1 MKTILNLL
9 LGACLAMAAYAQPS
23 SIHDVFTFPCNT
35 SGPGANCPEGAK
47 PDGIIQASD
56 GNFYGVSEGPLV
68 YGGNGGTIFKITASG
83 QLTVL
88 HTFTA
93 NHTTGFYDNGQAPV
107 TIVEGSD
114 GLLYGA
120 ASIGGTTSA
129 SSGTLWK
136 IHKDGTGFQ
145 VLQRYCTSCTTGSFP
160 NYIMSASDGNL
171 YGTTGYGG
179 SFTATVCQGLG
190 CGVVFRLTTGGAYT
204 VLHTF
209 NGTTDSYL
217 PDGITQAS
225 DGNFYGAT
233 SNEGTGAIFRVTS
246 SGAFTIL
253 HTFPTS
259 TYSLAPLTQASNGLL
274 YGFSHLVSAGTIE
287 FFSCSLTGS
296 FQNINQITQPLFK
309 QFGVGK
315 LLQATDGN
323 LWTST
328 AYGGAS
334 NFGRVFSITP
344 SGTILDSI
352 SFSGTN
358 GGFATG
364 GLIQATEGTL
374 WGTTT
379 QRGTVSSG
387 VAEGVVFTVSGLPP
401 K

>member
-1 MKTILNLL
+1 
-9 LGACLAMAAYAQPS
+9 
-23 SIHDVFTFPCNT
+23 
-35 SGPGANCPEGAK
+35 
-47 PDGIIQASD
+47 
-56 GNFYGVSEGPLV
+56 
-68 YGGNGGTIFKITASG
+68 
-83 QLTVL
+83 
-88 HTFTA
+88 
-93 NHTTGFYDNGQAPV
+93 
-107 TIVEGSD
+107 
-114 GLLYGA
+114 
-120 ASIGGTTSA
+120 
-129 SSGTLWK
+129 
-136 IHKDGTGFQ
+136 
-145 VLQRYCTSCTTGSFP
+145 
-160 NYIMSASDGNL
+160 
-171 YGTTGYGG
+171 
-179 SFTATVCQGLG
+179 LG

-204 VLHTF
+204 VLHAF
-209 NGTTDSYL
+209 NGTTDTYN

-233 SNEGTGAIFRVTS
+233 SNEGTGAIFRITS

-328 AYGGAS
+328 AYGGTS
-334 NFGRVFSITP
+334 NFGRVFSITL

-352 SFSGTN
+352 NFSGTN

-364 GLIQATEGTL
+364 GLIQATDGTL

-387 VAEGVVFTVSGLPP
+387 VAEGVIFTVSGLPP